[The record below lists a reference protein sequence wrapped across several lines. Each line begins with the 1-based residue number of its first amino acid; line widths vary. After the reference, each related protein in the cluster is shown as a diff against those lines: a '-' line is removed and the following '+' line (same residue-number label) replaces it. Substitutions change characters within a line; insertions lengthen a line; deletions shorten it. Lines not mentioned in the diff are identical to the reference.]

1 MLSVLF
7 GLGGFIFSFWFVL
20 THHPDKFSG
29 FFDLSAFVLLTVAPL
44 SVAFV
49 SHSFMDFFA
58 GLKTLFS
65 MAGLNQ
71 AKEMNSI
78 SNSLTQLSS
87 AVRTEGIGIL
97 AQYKD
102 KINNQLFKEGI
113 TLILNSFTPEEIKHN
128 LIAKINTKQTQ
139 FQHATNLFESLGK
152 LCPGMGLVG
161 TIIGLVQM
169 LSNMSDPSKLSA
181 GMAVSLLAT
190 LYGLIMGTVIYTPIS
205 EKISIYAEKSLQL
218 DTMIME
224 GVLLLKD
231 KKSTA
236 HFRDVLNTY
245 SHGSGRQGGGQGGE
259 GNGGGQ
265 GGNGGGGGGPRSRV
279 PGPAGNRGVG

>member
-20 THHPDKFSG
+20 SHHPDHFSG
-29 FFDLSAFVLLTVAPL
+29 FFDVSAFVLLTVAPL
-44 SVAFV
+44 SVTFV

-65 MAGLNQ
+65 MAFLNQ

-78 SNSLTQLSS
+78 ANSLTQLSS
-87 AVRTEGIGIL
+87 AVRNEGIGVL
-97 AQYKD
+97 AQHKD
-102 KINNQLFKEGI
+102 KIKNQMFKEGI

-169 LSNMSDPSKLSA
+169 LSHMSDPAKLSA

-190 LYGLIMGTVIYTPIS
+190 LYGLILGTVIYTPVS
-205 EKISIYAEKSLQL
+205 EKINIYAEKSLQL

-224 GVLLLKD
+224 GVVLLKE

-245 SHGSGRQGGGQGGE
+245 SHTNVRNAPGGDGG
-259 GNGGGQ
+259 GNGGNG
-265 GGNGGGGGGPRSRV
+265 GNGNGGGGAPRSRV

>member
-7 GLGGFIFSFWFVL
+7 GFAGFIFSFWFVL
-20 THHPDKFSG
+20 SHHPDHFSG

-44 SVAFV
+44 SVTFV
-49 SHSFMDFFA
+49 SHSFVDFFA

-71 AKEMNSI
+71 SKELNTI

-87 AVRTEGIGIL
+87 AVRNEGIGVL
-97 AQYKD
+97 AQHKD
-102 KINNQLFKEGI
+102 KIKNQLFKEGI

-128 LIAKINTKQTQ
+128 LIAKINTNQTQ
-139 FQHATNLFESLGK
+139 FQHAANLFESLGK

-169 LSNMSDPSKLSA
+169 LSHMSDPSKLSA

-190 LYGLIMGTVIYTPIS
+190 LYGLITGTVIYTPIS
-205 EKISIYAEKSLQL
+205 EKINIYAEKSLQL
-218 DTMIME
+218 ETMIME
-224 GVLLLKD
+224 GVVLLKE

-245 SHGSGRQGGGQGGE
+245 SHNTNARNAPGGNEGGG
-259 GNGGGQ
+259 NAGGG
-265 GGNGGGGGGPRSRV
+265 NAGGGAPRSRV